1 MTHHSSA
8 SAGRRFQLER
18 MISGL
23 STGVITLETDGSLRY
38 VNWAALQMH
47 NVTDI
52 EALGSSSTAYR
63 ERFRL
68 MDLTGIPLP
77 GSAYPLERLLNGD
90 TFSDLNVRVPVEG
103 DELVHKCRGIC
114 VEDEAG
120 ETDFYALFIE
130 DDTEQHDAE
139 RRFERTFAAN
149 PAPALINRLS
159 DLRFIKV
166 NEGFLTMTGFKRE
179 EIIGRTAYEFDVL
192 AGIKAKELA
201 LRKFHEGQTIPP
213 LESYLNTQ
221 SGGKKFVVVG
231 GQPLEVNNEPCMLL
245 TFIDLDERKKGEDA
259 LRQSEERF
267 SKAFSLSPIA
277 GVISAVSDGRIF
289 NLNSA
294 FVELTGYA
302 PGEAV
307 GRSLAE
313 LGLWRS
319 DGEKLVASLLKTQ
332 RGYRNLELKLHT
344 KTGEVCDVMV
354 SAETLN
360 INDEACVL
368 SMFHDVSDTKRTEA
382 ELIEAVNMVMKDPE
396 WFSNSVV
403 KKLMAV
409 RGKKPNP
416 QTEAKLGRL
425 TSREL
430 QVFEAICRGQST
442 TDISAKLGVAGNTVR
457 NYFSSLYKKLE
468 VHSRAEV
475 IVWAKRHNVTP

>member
-1 MTHHSSA
+1 MTHQSSPP
-8 SAGRRFQLER
+8 AGQRFQLER

-23 STGVITLETDGSLRY
+23 STGIITLETDGSLRY
-38 VNWAALQMH
+38 VNPAALQMH
-47 NVTDI
+47 HVTDVG
-52 EALGSSSTAYR
+52 ALGGSSAGYR
-63 ERFRL
+63 EHFRL
-68 MDLTGIPLP
+68 MDLTGVPLP
-77 GSAYPLERLLNGD
+77 ESAYPLERLLSGD

-114 VEDEAG
+114 VEDETG

-130 DDTEQHDAE
+130 DDTEQYDAE
-139 RRFERTFAAN
+139 QRFEQTFNAN

-192 AGIKAKELA
+192 VGVAAKELA
-201 LRKFHEGQTIPP
+201 LKKFHAGETMPP
-213 LESYLNTQ
+213 LESYLDT
-221 SGGKKFVVVG
+221 STGGKKFVVVG

-245 TFIDLDERKKGEDA
+245 TFIDLDDRKRTEDA

-267 SKAFSLSPIA
+267 SKAFSLSPVA
-277 GVISAVSDGRIF
+277 GVISAVANGRIF
-289 NLNSA
+289 NLNEA
-294 FVELTGYA
+294 FSNMTGYA

-307 GRSLAE
+307 GRSTAE

-319 DGEKLVASLLKTQ
+319 DGEKLVGNLLKTQ
-332 RGYRNLELKLHT
+332 RGYKNLELKLHT
-344 KTGEVCDVMV
+344 KTGGVCDVMV
-354 SAETLN
+354 SAETLK

-368 SMFHDVSDTKRTEA
+368 SMFHDTTDMKRTEA
-382 ELIEAVNMVMKDPE
+382 ELIEAVNMVMKDSE

-416 QTEAKLGRL
+416 QTEAKLARL

-430 QVFEAICRGQST
+430 QVFEAICRGQNTS
-442 TDISAKLGVAGNTVR
+442 DIAAKLGVAGNTVR

-475 IVWAKRHNVTP
+475 IVWAKRHDVTP